1 MLSIQK
7 GRLPR
12 SVRRAILAGVSL
24 AALAAPA
31 AAQDAAELGISD
43 ADYTLE
49 ALIEAAK
56 KEGPITVVDATGKI
70 VSMAEN
76 FTAKYGIQA
85 TGVKLSG
92 QDQQQVILRE
102 AVAGSVRSD
111 VFNMSNLPSV
121 TTEIIAQ
128 GAGVS
133 WMPPDLKEVVPAQY
147 RTPAITSLN
156 PWVWA
161 YNTDVHGDKCPID
174 NVWALTTED
183 WKGRVAI
190 PDPLL
195 RNETM
200 FWFNQI
206 ETHDDDAMRK
216 AYEAF
221 FGKPL
226 ETEEASATAE
236 WVKRLARNKPS
247 VTRSDTDV
255 GPIIGAAGQE
265 KPFMGFLSSAIFRDA
280 KKNGYGMGICAGLK
294 PWVGQL
300 TPRVAVIASGS
311 KHPNAA
317 KLFVHF
323 MMTEEGMAPQ
333 LADGKISSN
342 QEAKIPKEEASG
354 VIDVV
359 HELHVPHSETSEA
372 DFAKLQDWQ
381 DFWIVNSR

>member
-1 MLSIQK
+1 MSRKPALTAAA
-7 GRLPR
+7 L
-12 SVRRAILAGVSL
+12 VAAGVATL
-24 AALAAPA
+24 ALAAPV
-31 AAQDAAELGISD
+31 AAQGTRALGIAD
-43 ADYTLE
+43 AGYTLD

-70 VSMAEN
+70 VNMAEN
-76 FTAKYGIQA
+76 FTKKYGIKA

-92 QDQQQVILRE
+92 QDQEQIILRE
-102 AVAGSVRSD
+102 AKAGNVRTD
-111 VFNMSNLPSV
+111 VLNMSNLPSV
-121 TTEIIAQ
+121 TESIIAQ

-133 WMPPDLKEVVPAQY
+133 WMPPDLKSVVPAGY
-147 RTPAITSLN
+147 HNPAITSLN

-161 YNTDVHGDKCPID
+161 YNTDVHGGTCPIS
-174 NVWALTTED
+174 NVWALTTPE

-206 ETHDDDAMRK
+206 ETHNDADMRK

-221 FGKPL
+221 FGEPL
-226 ETEEASATAE
+226 KTTEASATAE
-236 WVKRLARNKPS
+236 WVKRFAKNKPT

-255 GPIIGAAGQE
+255 GPIVGAKGQA

-280 KKNGYGMGICAGLK
+280 AKNGYGMGICAGLK

-300 TPRVAVIASGS
+300 TPRVAVIAAGT

-333 LADGKISSN
+333 LVDGKISSN
-342 QEAKIPKEEASG
+342 TTAQMPKEEVSG
-354 VIDVV
+354 IIKFAA
-359 HELHVPHSETSEA
+359 ELHPSRSETAAS

-381 DFWIVNSR
+381 DFWTINAR